1 MLKQELEDLSVSREL
16 LSEISEQHAKLLSQC
31 LDAILAILEQA
42 AGFSE
47 FDFSQELDNVELG
60 RAIGSKKI
68 LGIQTKLL
76 AWALNFFVAKEKAES
91 ISAED
96 FSDRAEKRLDLWQ
109 TKAAKAKNQI
119 RTLAKAMG
127 QEEYS
132 RFSHQYRLLYTELS
146 WRLLK

>member
-1 MLKQELEDLSVSREL
+1 MLKQELEDLSVPRES
-16 LSEISEQHAKLLSQC
+16 LSEISEQHSRLLSQC
-31 LDAILAILEQA
+31 LKAIQAILEQA
-42 AGFSE
+42 SDYSE
-47 FDFSQELDNVELG
+47 FDFSQELNNVELS

-68 LGIQTKLL
+68 LGIQTKLI
-76 AWALNFFVAKEKAES
+76 AWTLSFFVAKAKAES
-91 ISAED
+91 ISADD

-127 QEEYS
+127 KEEYS